1 MTGELSGKVAIVT
14 GGASGLG
21 LAIAE
26 AFIEEGAKVVI
37 ADINAANGEEAAKKL
52 GNAARFERVDVVK
65 ADDVQALIDFT
76 AAEFGGL
83 DVMVNNA
90 GIGGKFYERF
100 IDDELTDYRAVL
112 DINLL
117 GVMLGSQRAA
127 RYMRDHGGGSIIN
140 TTSTAATLAGFGV
153 MSYRVAKAAVTLFS
167 RSVAIDFAEYG
178 IRVNCIAPGQ
188 IQTPLT
194 AYGEPGMSPEAAERV
209 RKATEPVMDGARPLK
224 RKGTTADVAQAA
236 LFFASE
242 RSAYVTGTTMPVDG
256 GVLAGDPV
264 NHLRNI
270 LAARAKAIADTK

>member
-1 MTGELSGKVAIVT
+1 MAGELSGKVAIVT

-21 LAIAE
+21 LACAE
-26 AFIEEGAKVVI
+26 LFLEEGAKVVI
-37 ADINAANGEEAAKKL
+37 ADINAANGEAVAKRL
-52 GNAARFERVDVVK
+52 GSAARFKRVDVIK

-83 DVMVNNA
+83 DIMVNNA
-90 GIGGKFYERF
+90 GIGGKFHERF
-100 IDDELTDYRAVL
+100 IDDDLSDYRAVL

-194 AYGEPGMSPEAAERV
+194 AYGEPGMSPEVAERV

-224 RKGTTADVAQAA
+224 RKGSPMDVAQAA

-270 LAARAKAIADTK
+270 LAARAKAVAGTE

>member
-1 MTGELSGKVAIVT
+1 MAGELSGKVAIVT

-21 LAIAE
+21 LACAE
-26 AFIEEGAKVVI
+26 LFIEEGAKVVI
-37 ADINAANGEEAAKKL
+37 ADINTANGEAVAAKL
-52 GNAARFERVDVVK
+52 GSAARFRRVDVVN
-65 ADDVQALIDFT
+65 ADDVQALVDFT

-83 DVMVNNA
+83 DIMINNA
-90 GIGGKFYERF
+90 GIGGKFHERF
-100 IDDELTDYRAVL
+100 IDDDLSDYRAVL

-167 RSVAIDFAEYG
+167 RSIAIDFAEYG
-178 IRVNCIAPGQ
+178 VRVNCIAPGQ

-194 AYGEPGMSPEAAERV
+194 AYAEPGMSPDVADRV

-224 RKGTTADVAQAA
+224 RKGAPADVAQAA

-270 LAARAKAIADTK
+270 LAARAKAVAGTE